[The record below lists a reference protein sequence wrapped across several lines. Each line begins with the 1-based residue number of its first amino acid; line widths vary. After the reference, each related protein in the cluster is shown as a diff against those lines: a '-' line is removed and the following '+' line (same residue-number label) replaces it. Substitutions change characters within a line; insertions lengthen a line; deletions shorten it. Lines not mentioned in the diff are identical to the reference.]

1 MIARLQR
8 WIYATNFD
16 FVGKRRPLGV
26 FSAIIV
32 VASWV
37 LFLGIGPNW
46 GIDFTGGTEI
56 QIKFEQAVSIAEM
69 RDALEELGLSGDAVQ
84 EVGNADSGEFKIR
97 IQDAAFGADDLR
109 ADIEQRL
116 VNEFGANFIDQGRT
130 RFDAEVGARLVVGYN
145 GDQVDVARVAGLLSD
160 IDGATVQ
167 EGREER
173 ELVIQLTGLTTQVA
187 AEIGKVMGGRTFEVL
202 SSEAVGPKVGG
213 ELRRQG
219 FISVLATLGL
229 VLIYIAFRFDL
240 RYAPGAILALI
251 HDVSV
256 TAGVFVLLGMVLPG
270 RFEFNLPMIG
280 ALLTIV
286 GYSLND
292 TIIIYDRIR
301 ENRDRY
307 RRKDTAELINVS
319 VNETLARTLATSFTT
334 MLAMTAFLVVGG
346 AAIEDFA
353 FAMMCGIVFGT
364 YSTVYVASPMILVM
378 EDLQPYLGKLVA
390 VRANQELDEE
400 EEAAAQAGMTSAA
413 LRRRERAAKQ
423 RDGADA

>member
-1 MIARLQR
+1 M
-8 WIYATNFD
+8 NFLKPKKSID
-16 FVGKRRPLGV
+16 FIGKRKIFGAV
-26 FSAIIV
+26 SAV
-32 VASWV
+32 LVALSMLAFFV
-37 LFLGIGPNW
+37 IQPNW

-346 AAIEDFA
+346 AVIEDFA